1 MAQTT
6 NERYRANPVRS
17 KKRSWPFPLNIY
29 QTAVGRKWV
38 MALTGIGLI
47 GFVVAHMVGNLHV
60 YEGPARMHEYAESLR
75 TLAGGIVPKGFILW
89 LLRLGLILMFGLHL
103 HSAITLRNFSGQSSN
118 SATLVGGAKK
128 YAGGRDHIAAN
139 YASRTMRWTGPII
152 ALFPVSYTHLTLPT
166 SDLV

>member
-1 MAQTT
+1 MIQVTYDG
-6 NERYRANPVRS
+6 EKGLWRYRLSRFLLENKASHSADHKRALPGGPVRS

-60 YEGPARMHEYAESLR
+60 YERGPARMHEYTESLR

-118 SATLVGGAKK
+118 SATLVGGAKMR
-128 YAGGRDHIAAN
+128 GRKRP
-139 YASRTMRWTGPII
+139 YCR
-152 ALFPVSYTHLTLPT
+152 
-166 SDLV
+166 